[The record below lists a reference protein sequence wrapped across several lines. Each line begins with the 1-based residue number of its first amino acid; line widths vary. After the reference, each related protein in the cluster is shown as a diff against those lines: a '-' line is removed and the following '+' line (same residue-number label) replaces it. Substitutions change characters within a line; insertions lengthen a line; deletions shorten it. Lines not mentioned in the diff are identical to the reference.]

1 MHLSH
6 IPKSVSNHDSLASQQ
21 RCRLSV
27 MSSSIQLVLCYCV
40 FRNLLRF
47 HINQFGDEKLFLSR
61 TVLLTEN
68 YLMFTW
74 DRITFSLS
82 FLFVLSASEIC

>member
-1 MHLSH
+1 MT
-6 IPKSVSNHDSLASQQ
+6 
-21 RCRLSV
+21 
-27 MSSSIQLVLCYCV
+27 SSSIQLVLFYCV

-47 HINQFGDEKLFLSR
+47 HINHFGDEKLFLLR

-74 DRITFSLS
+74 DKITFSFFF
-82 FLFVLSASEIC
+82 FLFLVQVKFVEGAYYFVYCSFVVFNL

>member
-1 MHLSH
+1 MT
-6 IPKSVSNHDSLASQQ
+6 
-21 RCRLSV
+21 
-27 MSSSIQLVLCYCV
+27 SSSIQLVLFYCV

-47 HINQFGDEKLFLSR
+47 HINQFGDEKLFLLR
-61 TVLLTEN
+61 TVLLTEK

-74 DRITFSLS
+74 DKITFSFS

>member
-6 IPKSVSNHDSLASQQ
+6 IPKSVSNHDSLTS
-21 RCRLSV
+21 L
-27 MSSSIQLVLCYCV
+27 SIQLVLFNCV

-47 HINQFGDEKLFLSR
+47 HINQFGDEKLFLLR

-74 DRITFSLS
+74 DKISFFFSFCS
-82 FLFVLSASEIC
+82 

>member
-21 RCRLSV
+21 RCRIECDV
-27 MSSSIQLVLCYCV
+27 FIDSIS
-40 FRNLLRF
+40 FILLRF
-47 HINQFGDEKLFLSR
+47 HINQFGDEKLFLLR
-61 TVLLTEN
+61 TVLLTKK

-74 DRITFSLS
+74 DKITFSFS